1 MSLDNAVLNE
11 ALELAP
17 AERAELARLLL
28 LSLESTALDSDA
40 DQAWAREIEERAQ
53 RAESAKQPLSDWR
66 SAIERVRNSL
76 NHPNE

>member
-1 MSLDNAVLNE
+1 MSLDNAILHE

-17 AERAELARLLL
+17 AERAELARRLL
-28 LSLESTALDSDA
+28 LSLETTELDSDA
-40 DQAWAREIEERAQ
+40 DQAWAREIEERAE
-53 RAESAKQPLSDWR
+53 RAESTKQPLSDWR